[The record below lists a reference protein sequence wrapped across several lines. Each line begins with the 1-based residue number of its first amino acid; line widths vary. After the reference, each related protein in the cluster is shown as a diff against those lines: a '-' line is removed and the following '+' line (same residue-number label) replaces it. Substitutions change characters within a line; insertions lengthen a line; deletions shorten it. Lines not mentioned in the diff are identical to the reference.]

1 MWRNWKKWGKKKK
14 KRGRVGAVIINRVSG
29 LIKEVRFS
37 KDLEEVKEIA
47 MRLLGKRMFQTEWP
61 MYRPFKMGICAWSG
75 PRADRRPWAI
85 AERTEEGAD

>member
-1 MWRNWKKWGKKKK
+1 M
-14 KRGRVGAVIINRVSG
+14 GAVIINRVSG

-85 AERTEEGAD
+85 AELTEEGAD